1 MEINYLAHHGIL
13 GMHWGVRRY
22 QNEDGTLTPLGK
34 RHEAQMER
42 RDAKWAKKN
51 YDKITKSAMRSV
63 KGELKAYQ
71 KELIRLPDAF
81 KTNGKL
87 SANVVNAYNQKMAE
101 LMTRA
106 ASSMR
111 APSGR
116 EVKFVA
122 KRGELGVHMAL
133 ADAGY
138 DMSAVKRGV
147 WASGKIAYKKEN
159 VNMA

>member
-13 GMHWGVRRY
+13 GMKWGVRRY
-22 QNEDGTLTPLGK
+22 QNYDGTLTSAGR
-34 RHEAQMER
+34 RHLARMEKK
-42 RDAKWAKKN
+42 DSKWAKKN
-51 YDKITKSAMRSV
+51 YDKITNKAMKSV
-63 KGELKAYQ
+63 KGKLKDYQ
-71 KELIRLPDAF
+71 KELVQLPDAF

-87 SANVVNAYNQKMAE
+87 SAHVVNAYNQKMAE
-101 LMTRA
+101 LMTKSA
-106 ASSMR
+106 AGIT